1 VRPVPAA
8 VTQEKKMDRS
18 REWYDSLVYSSMAI
32 NANMVAVFRKDEK
45 DGSIESSR
53 WKETSDADKR
63 CLRAEES
70 ERELGQSS
78 EQGLLL
84 TRGPQLKTVGMRDT
98 MKVYKSI
105 NNRGRTNREYAN
117 EKEVR
122 SENTRKETRD

>member
-1 VRPVPAA
+1 MEGNVRRGQKVP
-8 VTQEKKMDRS
+8 ES
-18 REWYDSLVYSSMAI
+18 R
-32 NANMVAVFRKDEK
+32 R
-45 DGSIESSR
+45 
-53 WKETSDADKR
+53 
-63 CLRAEES
+63 ES